1 VSMHWGRVFAL
12 VLRYTYL
19 YRRSVPRL
27 IEMVFWPVMD
37 LLVWGFVTAY
47 LLQLRP
53 GAPGLVTFLMGAMIF
68 WDIMYRAQQ
77 GLSLSFLED
86 LWSRNILNLF
96 ASPIRLREFLAATFL
111 VGLFKVLVIGT
122 VLAAMAMGMYHF
134 NLFDVGPALVPFFIN
149 LVVMGWAVGM
159 VTVAIIL
166 RFGIGAEALAWAIPF
181 FLQPL
186 AAVFYPVAVLPG
198 WLQPIALSIPAT
210 HVFEG
215 MRHVLQGGD
224 FPTVMLVHA
233 SLLNLVYLAGGAAF
247 FVFMF
252 RSARNRGHLA
262 KLGMQ

>member
-1 VSMHWGRVFAL
+1 MHWGRVFAL

-27 IEMVFWPVMD
+27 IEMVFWPMMD

-47 LLQLRP
+47 LLELNPETP
-53 GAPGLVTFLMGAMIF
+53 GMVTFLLGAMIF
-68 WDIMYRAQQ
+68 WDILYRSQQ
-77 GLSLSFLED
+77 GLALSFLED

-111 VGLFKVLVIGT
+111 VGLFKVLVITT
-122 VLAAMAMGMYHF
+122 VLFATALGLYRF
-134 NLFDVGPALVPFFIN
+134 NLFDVGPSLVPFFIN
-149 LVVMGWAVGM
+149 LLVMGWAVGM

-181 FLQPL
+181 LLQPL

-198 WLQPIALSIPAT
+198 WLQPVALSIPAT

-224 FPTVMLVHA
+224 FPLAMLLRA
-233 SLLNLVYLAGGAAF
+233 SVLNVVYLAGSGCF

>member
-1 VSMHWGRVFAL
+1 MHWGRVFAL

-27 IEMVFWPVMD
+27 IEMVFWPMMD

-47 LLQLRP
+47 LLQLKP
-53 GAPGLVTFLMGAMIF
+53 GASGLVTFLLGAMIF
-68 WDIMYRAQQ
+68 WDILYRSQQ
-77 GLSLSFLED
+77 GLALSFLED

-122 VLAAMAMGMYHF
+122 VLTATALGLYRF
-134 NLFDVGPALVPFFIN
+134 NLLDVGPALVPFFVN

-186 AAVFYPVAVLPG
+186 AAVFYPVDVLPG

-215 MRHVLQGGD
+215 MRHVLRGGD
-224 FPTVMLVHA
+224 FPLAMLARA
-233 SLLNLVYLAGGAAF
+233 SMLNVAYLAGAAAF